1 MFLSNNH
8 ALFDL
13 WQKENLVNIK
23 NSQNIMAMIV
33 AGKWQKIQESKQR

>member
-1 MFLSNNH
+1 MFLTNNH

-33 AGKWQKIQESKQR
+33 ARKWQKIQASKQR